1 MSAVGK
7 QVRVG
12 LVCPYSFAR
21 PGGVQNH
28 IIGLAGWLRAHGHS
42 VGILAPGHADPDVLA
57 AAGVR
62 PEDFTSAGPAIPVAY
77 NGSVARINFGPAVA
91 LKVRDWLADGY
102 FDLVHLHEPMTPSVS
117 LLTLGQTRLPVVVTF
132 HTATPGSRAMELAYQ
147 VLPQA
152 ASRIDEAIAVSPA
165 AAEVAER
172 YSGLHCT
179 VIGNGI
185 DVASHPLAPC
195 PGRWRAGERPRIT
208 FIGRYDEPRKG
219 LQVLLDALPTVRRAH
234 PELDVVVV
242 GHGSPRTVAGVH
254 FVGSLPDDQ
263 RNAVLASSDVYVAPQ
278 TGRES
283 FGIVLLEA
291 LASGAPVVASN
302 LPAFRDV
309 LTDEQGALGEL
320 FDVGDSAALA
330 DALVRSL
337 AQPRDLNLHRGRARA
352 ESFDWDAL
360 TPRILDVYARAID
373 EAPPRAS
380 TRSLVHRAFA
390 EGVAPARVSI
400 ARTRQPSRSKRFGR
414 SPRLGP

>member
-1 MSAVGK
+1 MSDSL
-7 QVRVG
+7 RVG
-12 LVCPYSFAR
+12 LVCPYSFDR

-42 VGILAPGHADPDVLA
+42 VGILAPGRAEPGVLER
-57 AAGVR
+57 AGVR
-62 PEDFTSAGPAIPVAY
+62 AEDFTSAGPAFPVAY
-77 NGSVARINFGPAVA
+77 NGSVARINFGPSVA
-91 LKVRDWLADGY
+91 LRVREWLADGY

-117 LLTLGQTRLPVVVTF
+117 LLVLGQTRLPVVVTF

-172 YSGLHCT
+172 YSGLRCT

-185 DVASHPLAPC
+185 DVASHPCAPC
-195 PGRWRAGERPRIT
+195 DGLWRGGQRPRIT

-219 LQVLLDALPTVRRAH
+219 LPVLLEALPAIRRLH
-234 PELDVVVV
+234 PDLDVLVI
-242 GHGSPRTVAGVH
+242 GQGTHRTVPGVR
-254 FVGSLPDDQ
+254 FVGPLPDEQ

-291 LASGAPVVASN
+291 MASGAPVVASG
-302 LPAFRDV
+302 LAAFRDV
-309 LTDEQGALGEL
+309 LTDVDGQIGEI
-320 FDVGDSAALA
+320 FDVNDPDDLA
-330 DALVRSL
+330 RAVLRSL
-337 AQPRDLNLHRGRARA
+337 ARPRDDQLQRGRRRA
-352 ESFDWDAL
+352 EAFGWDAL
-360 TPRILDVYARAID
+360 APQILEVHHRAIA

-380 TRSLVHRAFA
+380 TRSLVHQALR
-390 EGVAPARVSI
+390 EGVAPARVSV
-400 ARTRQPSRSKRFGR
+400 ARTRQLTHRRRLHR
-414 SPRLGP
+414 SPRLWP